1 MGFITE
7 FHGPDVRGK
16 QGNRERYDHYYR
28 VEAIR
33 QFPRPKCV
41 RDVRSILGAAGFYRR
56 FCPSYSEVVESL
68 INLTRK
74 NIRDNTDDEEN
85 IPLAELQKHLRNK
98 QFADIQSSSS
108 ESDTMHYNNGNSQNS
123 PVRRFENDSSDDQ
136 MQIDAGNKA
145 IEKNTIM

>member
-1 MGFITE
+1 M
-7 FHGPDVRGK
+7 
-16 QGNRERYDHYYR
+16 

-56 FCPSYSEVVESL
+56 FCPSYSEEVEPL

-136 MQIDAGNKA
+136 MQIDAVALKHKKRKLTKKTSRSNNAMKKA
-145 IEKNTIM
+145 IFTCLQTMAEHM